1 MQNNRLNITT
11 MSDIHTR
18 RIDDLRHYMLQNG
31 IYALIIPQTDP
42 HQSEYIAAHWQLR
55 RYLSGFTGS
64 AGTLVITRTEAL
76 LWTDSRYFIQ
86 AAKQLEGTGITLMK
100 EGLEETPSITAY
112 LCAHVPAGNV
122 VTIDGMLFSRQETAL
137 MRTELERHNIILQTG
152 FTLPDSIW
160 PDRPAL
166 PKDKIFEHKM
176 EYAGE
181 SATDKIKR
189 VLENAAA
196 QGAEDALICA
206 LDEIAWV
213 LNIRSTDVPCNPVA
227 TSFLYL
233 SPAGSTLFID
243 PDKVDDAAAAHLA
256 AAGVATEPYNAI
268 IPALETVADRKV
280 LAQPSR
286 TAVRLWNALR
296 NNVVAGESPVAIPK
310 GCKNEVQTEGTR
322 NAMKRDGV
330 ALVKSFIEIEKRM
343 AEGIHTT
350 ETDIADI
357 LLRNRSAQPLY
368 FDLSFETIAGYA
380 DHGAIV
386 HYTADEESNATLK
399 PTGLLLIDSGAQ
411 YFDGTTDITRT
422 ICLGTPTE
430 MEKSDFT
437 LVMKG
442 HIALATAIFPAGTRG
457 GQLDALARQFLW
469 KHGLSYLHGTG
480 HGVGHFLN
488 VHEGPQSIR
497 LNDTP
502 TPLYPGMITSD
513 EPGVYRE
520 NVHGIRCENLVLTVP
535 AITTEFGRFLKFEP
549 LTMFPFDRSLFNT
562 AMMTED
568 EIKWV
573 NDYHARVYET
583 LSPDLDATE
592 KEWLK
597 SKTLPLA

>member
-1 MQNNRLNITT
+1 MPN
-11 MSDIHTR
+11 IHTR
-18 RIDDLRHYMLQNG
+18 RINDLRHYMLQNG

-64 AGTLVITRTEAL
+64 AGTLVITRTEAF

-86 AAKQLEGTGITLMK
+86 AAKQLEGSEIILMK
-100 EGLEETPSITAY
+100 EGLEETPSITTY
-112 LCAHVPAGNV
+112 LCTHVPAGNV
-122 VTIDGMLFSRQETAL
+122 AAIDGMLFSRQETAS

-166 PKDKIFEHKM
+166 PKGKIFEHKM

-243 PDKVDDAAAAHLA
+243 PDKVDEAAAAHLA
-256 AAGVATEPYNAI
+256 ASGVTTKPYDAI
-268 IPALETVADRKV
+268 MTALEAVADRKV

-310 GCKNEVQTEGTR
+310 GCKNKVQTEGTR

-330 ALVKSFIEIEKRM
+330 ALVKSFMEIEKRM
-343 AEGIHTT
+343 AEGIRTT
-350 ETDIADI
+350 EIDIADI

-386 HYTADEESNATLK
+386 HYTADEASNATLK

-411 YFDGTTDITRT
+411 YYDGTTDITRT

-469 KHGLSYLHGTG
+469 KQGLSYLHGTG

-513 EPGVYRE
+513 EPGIYRE
-520 NVHGIRCENLVLTVP
+520 NIHGIRCENLVLTVP
-535 AITTEFGRFLKFEP
+535 AMTTEFGRFLKFEP

-562 AMMTED
+562 SMMTED

-573 NDYHARVYET
+573 NDYHTRVYET
-583 LSPDLDATE
+583 LSPALDATE

-597 SKTLPLA
+597 SKTLPLV

>member
-1 MQNNRLNITT
+1 

-64 AGTLVITRTEAL
+64 AGTLVITRAEAL

-112 LCAHVPAGNV
+112 LCTHMPAGNV

-268 IPALETVADRKV
+268 IPVLETVADRKV

-310 GCKNEVQTEGTR
+310 GCKNEVQTKGTR

>member
-1 MQNNRLNITT
+1 

-310 GCKNEVQTEGTR
+310 GCKNEVQTKGTR

>member
-1 MQNNRLNITT
+1 